1 MARLLY
7 GPVLMD
13 VAASGDLEEMERVA
27 GEAEEYLRESGDV
40 SAALQAL
47 KLEIAKVKAR
57 KK

>member
-27 GEAEEYLRESGDV
+27 REAEEYLRESGDV